1 MWNFKILTEYF
12 LKLLSDECEDNST
25 MIEHVCGKDPQNV
38 MYVDAV
44 SKQDLVPWY
53 EMMVS
58 WLSVWR
64 CRISL
69 TDPQNEKYGKKTIL
83 PYYWRLP
90 YFDQTNLSKLYHPEI
105 DQKYLI
111 TPSGSESIHR
121 TSEHL
126 LMSLYFLA
134 WGLSCVSLQINTL
147 VSIFSEEKNN
157 YHLY

>member
-1 MWNFKILTEYF
+1 MRITR
-12 LKLLSDECEDNST
+12 
-25 MIEHVCGKDPQNV
+25 P
-38 MYVDAV
+38 
-44 SKQDLVPWY
+44 
-53 EMMVS
+53 
-58 WLSVWR
+58 WLSMYAAKTPRMSCMWMP
-64 CRISL
+64 CPSRIL
-69 TDPQNEKYGKKTIL
+69 FPGMKWWWVGFQFDGAAFLWQTLKMKNMEKKSIL